1 MSQNTRK
8 FKIQNTLSDRHQQ
21 PLQIN
26 SVKSVESRLVPCYPA
41 PLIPSA
47 GSRTAQQGTSCAD
60 IAAAAI
66 HRGNILYHHIRSA
79 CPPHPFC
86 LPKKESITQGL
97 SANDTAC
104 NISNHPK
111 VNNSSTCAWESYF
124 LNLTAELI
132 IPFDQLV
139 QVGNTIGKYSECLC
153 EIQQLKHYWFQQ
165 MKKLV
170 IACKDEQEK
179 SET

>member
-1 MSQNTRK
+1 MNQNTRK
-8 FKIQNTLSDRHQQ
+8 IEIQNILSDRHQQ

-79 CPPHPFC
+79 CPPHQFW
-86 LPKKESITQGL
+86 LPKKENITQGL

-111 VNNSSTCAWESYF
+111 VKLIAPLVHESYV
-124 LNLTAELI
+124 LDLTAELT
-132 IPFDQLV
+132 IPFDQWV
-139 QVGNTIGKYSECLC
+139 QVGNTIGKYSEV
-153 EIQQLKHYWFQQ
+153 
-165 MKKLV
+165 LV
-170 IACKDEQEK
+170 
-179 SET
+179 